1 MNFEL
6 EDIKPEHFDEITSQS
21 SQIYYKEVLEK
32 NPKHKYLVCQHSIGK
47 TGRLDGVIIGI
58 CGITQI
64 TSYMGE
70 GWAYFADIMPKGSIK
85 VIKEIRKFIQA
96 QKHIRRIQCTVDIQN
111 FNALKYARVL
121 GFKPEGILKAYG
133 PNGHD
138 HVMFTIINRSLE
150 WEAQ

>member
-6 EDIKPEHFDEITSQS
+6 EDIKPEHFDEIISQS
-21 SQIYYKEVLEK
+21 SQIYFKELLDKSPRYK
-32 NPKHKYLVCQHSIGK
+32 YAICQNSIGK

-64 TSYMGE
+64 SSYLGE

-96 QKHIRRIQCTVDIQN
+96 QKHIRRIQCTVDICN
-111 FNALKYARVL
+111 YNALKYARVL
-121 GFKPEGILKAYG
+121 GFKPESILRAYG
-133 PNGHD
+133 PEGHD
-138 HVMFTIINRSLE
+138 HVMFTIINRNLE